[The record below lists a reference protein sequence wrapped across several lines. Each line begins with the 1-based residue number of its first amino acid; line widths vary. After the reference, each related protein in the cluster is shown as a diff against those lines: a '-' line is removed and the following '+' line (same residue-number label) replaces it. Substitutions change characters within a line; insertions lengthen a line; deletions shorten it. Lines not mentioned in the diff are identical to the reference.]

1 MKGNKKITF
10 GVLFFL
16 AIPLL
21 AQKDKNKEYPTE
33 EKIEGV
39 VMTGQISPQSVKK
52 SIKNVRVITPVDIKN
67 LGATTLDGVL
77 NQYINMT
84 VETNPDTGATGI
96 SMFGLDSG
104 YFKILIDN
112 VPLVNEKGVGNNI
125 DLSQININDIE
136 QIEIIEGAMGVTH
149 GANAVTGILN
159 IITKKHFRNQWE
171 IKTSIQEETN
181 GKEYDYLDKG
191 KHIQNFSIGR
201 RLGKAFNLQ
210 LGVNRNA
217 TGGFLGDVY
226 QGKNSLEN
234 RGYKFLPR
242 EMFQTQGMLNYRS
255 QNLKAFYKFE
265 YMNHLTHSFGR
276 NLSDMFNLERGW
288 GSYKKA
294 DDKRY
299 SVTRFYNLLNA
310 NGKIFKKV
318 DFNFSLSHQKQR
330 RDTENFAYNVNRG
343 IEFNHQKNKDQEM
356 DVIYSLGTFSNLLPS
371 EKINL
376 QMGYE
381 VVLNKGFSREIGEG
395 RTIKEINKSINNYDI
410 FAVSEVKLSEKFS
423 LRPGFRYSFQSLFEN
438 QYSYSFGTRY
448 LHNKNWESRASVGQ
462 SYRTPTFT
470 ELYLKEIFNQYSFV
484 GNENLIPEKSFS
496 FEGSLRK
503 ITNFSNQSMLSNQ
516 VMVSFHDIKDKINM
530 VLKEDPE
537 RRISYEYMNINKY
550 QAINFSST
558 NQFKYGNWNANLG
571 ASLSLVSQRVT
582 DREFTI
588 DDKFLTNLSF
598 NTNLSYLI
606 PKWDLNLS
614 VYYKMVLRSQRWNSS
629 PSTGYYIAELDPYGW
644 LDFSLG
650 KTFLDK
656 NLELMFGVKNL
667 LGTTDVIQTN
677 RLNTGVQTRSLELS
691 SGRSFFLKIAY
702 NLYQ

>member
-1 MKGNKKITF
+1 
-10 GVLFFL
+10 
-16 AIPLL
+16 
-21 AQKDKNKEYPTE
+21 
-33 EKIEGV
+33 
-39 VMTGQISPQSVKK
+39 
-52 SIKNVRVITPVDIKN
+52 
-67 LGATTLDGVL
+67 
-77 NQYINMT
+77 
-84 VETNPDTGATGI
+84 
-96 SMFGLDSG
+96 
-104 YFKILIDN
+104 
-112 VPLVNEKGVGNNI
+112 
-125 DLSQININDIE
+125 
-136 QIEIIEGAMGVTH
+136 
-149 GANAVTGILN
+149 
-159 IITKKHFRNQWE
+159 
-171 IKTSIQEETN
+171 
-181 GKEYDYLDKG
+181 
-191 KHIQNFSIGR
+191 
-201 RLGKAFNLQ
+201 
-210 LGVNRNA
+210 
-217 TGGFLGDVY
+217 
-226 QGKNSLEN
+226 
-234 RGYKFLPR
+234 
-242 EMFQTQGMLNYRS
+242 
-255 QNLKAFYKFE
+255 
-265 YMNHLTHSFGR
+265 
-276 NLSDMFNLERGW
+276 
-288 GSYKKA
+288 
-294 DDKRY
+294 
-299 SVTRFYNLLNA
+299 
-310 NGKIFKKV
+310 
-318 DFNFSLSHQKQR
+318 
-330 RDTENFAYNVNRG
+330 
-343 IEFNHQKNKDQEM
+343 
-356 DVIYSLGTFSNLLPS
+356 
-371 EKINL
+371 
-376 QMGYE
+376 MGYE